1 MKRVSSARRRAFRSR
16 HKKKPGWYGRFFII
30 FAICAFTLFI
40 TAIVFGRYLGRIS
53 DENTDTETEG
63 AASAPDTA
71 RFIGPESGPVTLNL
85 RAGPVLLSDI
95 PAVSGTAEA
104 GSSAG
109 ETSRPVS
116 EDTSGPASEDT
127 SGEGQKKSV
136 YNAASVLLRT
146 SYTKETAASGDTLTD
161 ESGAGTGI
169 RVGTGMLLC
178 YTSPVAEARG
188 YDARLP
194 VDPVSA
200 VAALRADPECERI
213 CGIFDLSFPSASFS
227 LRPLLRDY
235 EAELLRELADAGFD
249 DIVLC
254 GFDSASV
261 YDAEEFIS
269 EITGGAESGCSF
281 GIAMDFGWFSGI
293 GKSETDFIRHLYDR
307 GIFFALDLSVEQVP
321 GLMTPETVVY
331 DRVSRLSATLLRY
344 GIRTMVGCGG
354 PDWYDTETGAAVR
367 AGAVS
372 VQVRGRAPEE

>member
-16 HKKKPGWYGRFFII
+16 HRKQPGWYGRFFII
-30 FAICAFTLFI
+30 FAVCAFALFI

-53 DENTDTETEG
+53 DENTDTQTG
-63 AASAPDTA
+63 AAASPRDTA

-95 PAVSGTAEA
+95 TAVSGTSES
-104 GSSAG
+104 GSSSQ
-109 ETSRPVS
+109 E
-116 EDTSGPASEDT
+116 TSGPASEET

-146 SYTKETAASGDTLTD
+146 ALAEGAASSGNSVTE

-178 YTSPVAEARG
+178 YTSPAAEARG

-194 VDPVSA
+194 VDPA
-200 VAALRADPECERI
+200 PALAALRADPECERI

-235 EAELLRELADAGFD
+235 EAELLRELAEAGFD
-249 DIVLC
+249 DILLC

-269 EITGGAESGCSF
+269 EITEASEGACSF

-293 GKSETDFIRHLYDR
+293 GQTETDFIRHLYDR

-354 PDWYDTETGAAVR
+354 PEWYDTETGAAVR